1 MNRPAQLLLRT
12 GPYLVALAVLAL
24 LRQSGLAQTVDLAL
38 RPDHQSPGGPFRPGQ
53 SDHPDRY

>member
-1 MNRPAQLLLRT
+1 MKRPAQLLLRI

-38 RPDHQSPGGPFRPGQ
+38 YDLITSRREALPAWTVRSP
-53 SDHPDRY
+53 